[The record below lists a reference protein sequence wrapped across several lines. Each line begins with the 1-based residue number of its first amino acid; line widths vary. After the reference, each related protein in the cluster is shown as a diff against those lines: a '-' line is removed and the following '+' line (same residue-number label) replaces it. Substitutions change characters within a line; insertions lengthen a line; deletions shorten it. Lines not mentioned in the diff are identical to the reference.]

1 MMSAAILLTAV
12 GEQGNV
18 RTVSAEQGGP
28 EGDSFASSLS
38 ARIDDTTT
46 GQGKSLSVAGSLI
59 LPGSETVLPAK
70 KPDGV
75 MNLLA
80 GLEAGSGKEPLV
92 VPGSSAD
99 SFSKSSGVKNVVTPQ
114 LSSTGAQSAKT
125 QENQASAEIDD
136 SPEVC
141 LGDVDH
147 SAIGDAPSH
156 VDSVTGTAQVGI
168 ASARVAE
175 SDLFPVSSVADVG
188 VDRQVM
194 KTSGKAE
201 EISSPLGSARIQV
214 AQTGGA
220 KSSSKTHDTGRA
232 SHAAEPA
239 IAMRD
244 TAADINAVSVQAACG
259 VITPQSKGD
268 NVTNWDSDVKRV
280 AGGSSLGVASSA
292 TPVVVRKQVGSAKG
306 DDVDPRAVASAQ
318 GDDLDSLPKGHE
330 TAARSSPASVIDIE
344 RKPQGGT
351 EPVANVIHT
360 ITATGTVAVATGVVL
375 PTSAVG
381 DLSGAK
387 STVAPTLVH
396 EAAPAGGLGE
406 RDAQSIL
413 AMPSDGLPQTLT
425 ATPTALEVGIQDGTH
440 GWLRVRA
447 EMTDGGPVN
456 ASVSVT
462 SSAAQEMLHRELPS
476 LTAYLQEEKVAV
488 NTVVVHAPVSSVVE
502 QRSFAGA
509 DAAGGQAAKSGSEGE
524 ERRQY
529 ASKTV
534 SGGSDEAV
542 THGSL
547 LGFEEDRTLQHGTY
561 LAGGSWL
568 SVRA

>member
-38 ARIDDTTT
+38 ARIDDTTS
-46 GQGKSLSVAGSLI
+46 GQGKSLSVAGPLI
-59 LPGSETVLPAK
+59 LPGSESVSPAK
-70 KPDGV
+70 KPDEV
-75 MNLLA
+75 MNLFA
-80 GLEAGSGKEPLV
+80 GSKTGSGKEPLV
-92 VPGSSAD
+92 VPESSANG
-99 SFSKSSGVKNVVTPQ
+99 FSKSSGVKNVVTPQ

-136 SPEVC
+136 SPEEAA
-141 LGDVDH
+141 GNADH
-147 SAIGDAPSH
+147 SAIGDAPSQ
-156 VDSVTGTAQVGI
+156 VDSVPGAAQVGV

-175 SDLFPVSSVADVG
+175 SDLFPVSSAADVG
-188 VDRQVM
+188 VGRQVM

-201 EISSPLGSARIQV
+201 EISSPQGSARGQV
-214 AQTGGA
+214 GQTGGA
-220 KSSSKTHDTGRA
+220 KSSTKTLGTGRA

-244 TAADINAVSVQAACG
+244 AAVDISAVSVQAAGG
-259 VITPQSKGD
+259 VITPQPKSD
-268 NVTNWDSDVKRV
+268 NMTNWDSDVKPV

-292 TPVVVRKQVGSAKG
+292 TAVVVRKQVGSAKG
-306 DDVDPRAVASAQ
+306 DDVDPRSVASAQ

-330 TAARSSPASVIDIE
+330 TAAASSSASLIDIE
-344 RKPQGGT
+344 LKPQGGT
-351 EPVANVIHT
+351 EPVVVHS
-360 ITATGTVAVATGVVL
+360 ITALGTVAVATGVVL
-375 PTSAVG
+375 PASPVG

-396 EAAPAGGLGE
+396 EAVPTAGVGE
-406 RDAQSIL
+406 RNAQPML
-413 AMPSDGLPQTLT
+413 AMPSDGVPQTLT
-425 ATPTALEVGIQDGTH
+425 ATPTSLEVGIQDGTH

-462 SSAAQEMLHRELPS
+462 SPAAQEMLHRELPS

-509 DAAGGQAAKSGSEGE
+509 DGTGGQAAQSGSEGE